1 MAGNRERALDAA
13 LDLLG
18 TRGLRGL
25 THRGVD
31 TAAGLPQGSTSN
43 WFRTRNALVD
53 AVLAHL
59 VECDRRDWDD
69 TGSRRFPATLTE
81 LADGLAGYVLLA
93 TGAHRTR
100 TVARFVLF
108 TAAAT
113 DPSLVAPISRGRAD
127 LLEWGTMML
136 AMLGSPDPGA
146 HGRILTDYLD
156 GVILHEV
163 TTPSLPGHASALDP
177 RPGIVTLLAAFFG
190 ADSGRI

>member
-13 LDLLG
+13 LELLG
-18 TRGLRGL
+18 TSGLRGL

-31 TAAGLPQGSTSN
+31 AAAGLPQGSTSN

-59 VECDRRDWDD
+59 VERDRQDWDA
-69 TGSRRFPATLTE
+69 TGSQRFPATLSE
-81 LADGLAGYVLLA
+81 LADGLAGYVRLA
-93 TGAHRTR
+93 TGEHRTR
-100 TVARFVLF
+100 TIARLVLF

-113 DPSLVAPISRGRAD
+113 DPSLVPPVSRGRAD

-136 AMLGSPDPGA
+136 AMLGSSDPGA
-146 HGRILTDYLD
+146 HGRMLSDYLD
-156 GVILHEV
+156 GVILHHV
-163 TTPSLPGHASALDP
+163 TSPTALDERTPVDP